1 MIETIETS
9 QSVPRGL
16 IAAVGFLCALGLFIT
31 IPLIQLISD
40 SFKDPRRINDV
51 GYVLPPPPV
60 LDVDTPPPPKK
71 QQEDED
77 IEMDKEP
84 PKLTLDQLDLALNP
98 STDSLTGGFTIDLSI
113 DEKSLGTTD
122 FIFNIEDVDE
132 RPTPLRQI
140 APTYPPTLRR
150 QKIKG
155 VVVLLFVVDKN
166 GNVTAPSVESSTN
179 MEFEKPALDAI
190 RKWKF
195 TPGKKGGEAVQV
207 RVRLPIQF
215 NLN

>member
-1 MIETIETS
+1 MIDTIETS
-9 QSVPRGL
+9 QSAPKGL
-16 IAAVGFLCALGLFIT
+16 ITVTGFLCALGLFVA
-31 IPLIQLISD
+31 IPLIQVISD
-40 SFKDPRRINDV
+40 NFKDPRRINDV

-60 LDVDTPPPPKK
+60 LELDTPPPPKEEK
-71 QQEDED
+71 QDDD
-77 IEMDKEP
+77 IEMEKEP

-98 STDSLTGGFTIDLSI
+98 STDSLSGGIQIDLTIDA
-113 DEKSLGTTD
+113 DSLGTSD

-132 RPTPLRQI
+132 KPTPLRQI
-140 APTYPPTLRR
+140 APNYPPTLRR
-150 QKIKG
+150 QKVKG

-166 GNVTAPSVESSTN
+166 GNVTAPSVERSSN

-195 TPGKKGGEAVQV
+195 SPGKKGGEPVNV
-207 RVRLPIQF
+207 RVRIPIQF